1 MENNRTSDVFAV
13 VEGIEVPSGLEVES
27 ARLHLPSDGGQH
39 MSGLTRPAWRDKLDT
54 IRSRGK
60 SKIGALRSTAM
71 TRVGSVRGS
80 VTKSVS
86 STQHHLRTHPGLWAG
101 AAAGAGFTL
110 GILGRLMLYRKEHSM
125 PDVIVISGA
134 C

>member
-1 MENNRTSDVFAV
+1 MENNRTSDVFGV

-27 ARLHLPSDGGQH
+27 ARLHLPSE
-39 MSGLTRPAWRDKLDT
+39 SRPVWRERFDT
-54 IRSRGK
+54 IRARGK
-60 SKIGALRSTAM
+60 SRIGSLRS
-71 TRVGSVRGS
+71 G

-86 STQHHLRTHPGLWAG
+86 NTQHHLRTHAGLWAG

-110 GILGRLMLYRKEHSM
+110 GILGRLMLYRKQRSM
-125 PDVIVISGA
+125 PEVIVISGA